1 MVFVAIIS
9 TNTTT
14 TTTTAA
20 DTTTTT
26 TTTSTVQRLYPISN
40 IILHPIVNNTIHM
53 GQVVDHKPQ
62 RQPAIFGEGKVNS
75 NVLEHSGA
83 PHRSFDH

>member
-1 MVFVAIIS
+1 MVFVATIY

-14 TTTTAA
+14 TTTTTA

-40 IILHPIVNNTIHM
+40 IILHPTVDNTIRM

-62 RQPAIFGEGKVNS
+62 RQPAIFGGGKVNA
-75 NVLEHSGA
+75 NVLEHSG
-83 PHRSFDH
+83 PSQKF